1 MAAAVVTMGVAV
13 VQSFDK
19 CSSLGASLGGP
30 GFCRCG
36 HRWSGLRRLPFNTT
50 SHLITTDFELSRII
64 IEVVTLQS

>member
-1 MAAAVVTMGVAV
+1 VTMGVAV

-50 SHLITTDFELSRII
+50 SHLITTDFELS
-64 IEVVTLQS
+64 